1 MDGTLTS
8 QNTVPAM
15 ITMCR
20 PEIERMWNRPELRMA

>member
-1 MDGTLTS
+1 MDEMSANPALTS

-20 PEIERMWNRPELRMA
+20 PEIDRM